1 MQKADNSCLYS
12 IKILIAITFRQCGLL
27 YPSFHLPRNDILPIS
42 LTAYLFSMR
51 PQLFTHLSVR
61 LHIHLRM
68 HLSIYCSV
76 YLTTNYVCLPILLLM
91 YTYHQSICLHGQP
104 QTCLLI
110 HGFSLFFFKRANL
123 SDTLYFGGG
132 GCEWVAL
139 SGPHSGSEPQNVVRR
154 TKYFRNYSGPRTS

>member
-1 MQKADNSCLYS
+1 MWITLSILPPPTKWYFAYLFNCLFVFY
-12 IKILIAITFRQCGLL
+12 ATATV
-27 YPSFHLPRNDILPIS
+27 YPSFRTLTYPLVYAFIYLLFCLSDHQLCLLTNPFANVS
-42 LTAYLFSMR
+42 L
-51 PQLFTHLSVR
+51 
-61 LHIHLRM
+61 
-68 HLSIYCSV
+68 
-76 YLTTNYVCLPILLLM
+76 
-91 YTYHQSICLHGQP
+91 TYHQSICLHGQP

-110 HGFSLFFFKRANL
+110 RGFSLFFFKRANL